1 MPLPSP
7 RPSASSFR
15 AGPQRSKSPALLK
28 DSKDEARFVLK
39 AKKGQRL
46 EVRGEGRGSLRIF
59 VDFPN
64 GEGDGAPGGVE
75 IDSLP
80 ADGDY
85 IIRVHESSMG
95 EAWKGSFTL
104 KITVK

>member
-1 MPLPSP
+1 MEVTTEGGG
-7 RPSASSFR
+7 SA
-15 AGPQRSKSPALLK
+15 
-28 DSKDEARFVLK
+28 
-39 AKKGQRL
+39 
-46 EVRGEGRGSLRIF
+46 RIF

-85 IIRVHESSMG
+85 IIRVHESSIG